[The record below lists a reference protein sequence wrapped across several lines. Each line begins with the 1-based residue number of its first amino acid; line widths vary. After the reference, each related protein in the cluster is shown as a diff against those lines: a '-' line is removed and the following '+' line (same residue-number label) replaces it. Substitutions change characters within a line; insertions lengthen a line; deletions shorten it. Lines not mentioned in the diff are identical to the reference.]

1 MSLGPVHP
9 HPNPPAL
16 LPRQAQSSIRCFTK
30 PTESLERSLEM
41 NKHKGKR
48 RVQKRP
54 NYKNVGE
61 DEEEDKAPSEDTSE
75 DAEKT
80 KGPEGPKG
88 SKASGE
94 SEGEHGWEGPFSVLE
109 WGGGGCS
116 ISWEGHMMSGGPI
129 SAPAPCSVSVSQL
142 PLLGGKS
149 MSLSVRRPD
158 VSHKPLKAMTIWLWP
173 WG

>member
-1 MSLGPVHP
+1 MWIRRRQRCTEPSPLPWRAGVSLGPVHP

-16 LPRQAQSSIRCFTK
+16 LLHQAQSSIRCFTK

-109 WGGGGCS
+109 WSGACS
-116 ISWEGHMMSGGPI
+116 ISWSGNMISGGLI
-129 SAPAPCSVSVSQL
+129 SAPAPCAQFL
-142 PLLGGKS
+142 FLN
-149 MSLSVRRPD
+149 SLYWGA
-158 VSHKPLKAMTIWLWP
+158 KASL
-173 WG
+173 